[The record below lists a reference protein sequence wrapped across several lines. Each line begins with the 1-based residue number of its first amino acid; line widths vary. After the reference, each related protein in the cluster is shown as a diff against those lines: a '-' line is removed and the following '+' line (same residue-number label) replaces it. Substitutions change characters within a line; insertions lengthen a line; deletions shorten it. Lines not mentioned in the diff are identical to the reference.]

1 MSARAA
7 VLAATAICLSGCA
20 IEHAGPSKRESTT
33 IERDSSE
40 LVRVNLHM
48 GAGDLRVRGG
58 ADKLA
63 RADFVYNIP
72 SWKPYVRYHAAAGN
86 ADLEIEQP
94 GASHTRV
101 GHARY
106 EWDLRLNNDVP
117 VDLTVH
123 FGAGSARLD
132 LSRLFLR
139 SVSVDMGVGKLE
151 LDLRGNPKRSYDVRI
166 RGGIGEAIVRLP
178 SDVGVYAEVEGGIG
192 EIRAGNLHRQENHYF
207 NDAYEHSKTTI
218 RLDVHGGIGS
228 IQLVP
233 ET

>member
-1 MSARAA
+1 MFTGPTGAAIATPAITPRISIEVEDIGGSRRLPYRLQDRKPSKARPQVEDLAELSPSSGRIALIGSAHMSARAA

-106 EWDLRLNNDVP
+106 EWDLRL
-117 VDLTVH
+117 
-123 FGAGSARLD
+123 
-132 LSRLFLR
+132 
-139 SVSVDMGVGKLE
+139 
-151 LDLRGNPKRSYDVRI
+151 
-166 RGGIGEAIVRLP
+166 
-178 SDVGVYAEVEGGIG
+178 
-192 EIRAGNLHRQENHYF
+192 
-207 NDAYEHSKTTI
+207 
-218 RLDVHGGIGS
+218 
-228 IQLVP
+228 
-233 ET
+233 